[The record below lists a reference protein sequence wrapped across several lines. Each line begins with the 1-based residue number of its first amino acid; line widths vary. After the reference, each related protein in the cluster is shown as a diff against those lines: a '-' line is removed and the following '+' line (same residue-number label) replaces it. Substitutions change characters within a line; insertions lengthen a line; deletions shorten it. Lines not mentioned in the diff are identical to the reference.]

1 MSLVP
6 GEDTESDEEIDT
18 DQVHDASGRADKGK
32 KVVPRAGL
40 VTGEDSEEED
50 GKQWWH
56 TYSLSE
62 LRHLD
67 SDLCLYRL
75 TQNYSYSHHAN
86 ACSLAALDFL
96 LISLVGVQDLTF

>member
-1 MSLVP
+1 MGNWRNTRFGRSKSLIAGSADAMSQYPRGMPVTIFSVSLRPRPRLFLSYHHKMSLVQ

-50 GKQWWH
+50 GKQ
-56 TYSLSE
+56 
-62 LRHLD
+62 R
-67 SDLCLYRL
+67 
-75 TQNYSYSHHAN
+75 
-86 ACSLAALDFL
+86 
-96 LISLVGVQDLTF
+96 

>member
-50 GKQWWH
+50 GKQ
-56 TYSLSE
+56 
-62 LRHLD
+62 
-67 SDLCLYRL
+67 
-75 TQNYSYSHHAN
+75 
-86 ACSLAALDFL
+86 
-96 LISLVGVQDLTF
+96 